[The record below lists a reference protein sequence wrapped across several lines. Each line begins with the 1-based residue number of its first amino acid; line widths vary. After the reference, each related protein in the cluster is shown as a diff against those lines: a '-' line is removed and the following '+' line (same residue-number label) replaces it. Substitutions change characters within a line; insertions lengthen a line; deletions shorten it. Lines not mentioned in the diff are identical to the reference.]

1 MQTFVAFLFLECLP
15 ETLGL
20 ANQPQPSTV
29 KPWLMVNSKI
39 SPLSKLKTLQSD
51 FLRHFVKQNVLFS
64 QFKGKYVV
72 LFFYPLDF
80 TFVCPTEIIAFSE
93 AADQFKEINCAVIA
107 ASTGLPLQILLR
119 IFYIIEIRF

>member
-1 MQTFVAFLFLECLP
+1 MALLFLECLP
-15 ETLGL
+15 ETLRL

-29 KPWLMVNSKI
+29 KPWLMVNSKM
-39 SPLSKLKTLQSD
+39 SPSSKLKTLQSD
-51 FLRHFVKQNVLFS
+51 FLRYLVTQNVLFS

-119 IFYIIEIRF
+119 IFYIIEMLF